1 MEATGPSD
9 RLSISYVHDDQQQR
23 EEFDHQLAGY
33 IRRHGER
40 WDLTAVVEP
49 LDLLGQRVGRV
60 DVGLDRRPGGT
71 LLVTM
76 AFELPPRG
84 A

>member
-1 MEATGPSD
+1 MEATGPGD
-9 RLSISYVHDDQQQR
+9 HLSISYVHDDQQRR

-33 IRRHGER
+33 IRHHGER
-40 WDLTAVVEP
+40 WDLTAIVEP

-60 DVGLDRRPGGT
+60 DVGLDRKPGGT

>member
-1 MEATGPSD
+1 MKATGPGD
-9 RLSISYVHDDQQQR
+9 RLSISYVHDDQQRR

-40 WDLTAVVEP
+40 WDLTAIVEP
-49 LDLLGQRVGRV
+49 LALLGQRIERG
-60 DVGLDRRPGGT
+60 DVGLDRQPGGT

-76 AFELPPRG
+76 TFELPPGG

>member
-1 MEATGPSD
+1 MEATRPGD
-9 RLSISYVHDDQQQR
+9 RLSVSYVHDDQQRR

-60 DVGLDRRPGGT
+60 DVGLDRQPSGM

>member
-1 MEATGPSD
+1 MKATGPGD
-9 RLSISYVHDDQQQR
+9 RLSISYIHDDQQRR

-40 WDLTAVVEP
+40 WDITSIVEP

-60 DVGLDRRPGGT
+60 DVGLDRQPGGA

-76 AFELPPRG
+76 AFELPPG